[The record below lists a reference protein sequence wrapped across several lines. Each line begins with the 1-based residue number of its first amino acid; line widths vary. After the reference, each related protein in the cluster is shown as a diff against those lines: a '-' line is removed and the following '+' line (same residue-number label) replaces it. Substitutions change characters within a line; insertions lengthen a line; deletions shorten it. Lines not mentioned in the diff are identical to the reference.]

1 MDRPRPTPPA
11 PLADSSAAGRL
22 VCWILGAAL
31 TPTAL
36 DLLAPTPQ
44 GAAGSPSCR
53 GRLSGPAPWRRGGGT
68 RGSRSGR
75 WRRTR

>member
-44 GAAGSPSCR
+44 GAAGSP
-53 GRLSGPAPWRRGGGT
+53 LVPWPAQWAGPLAK
-68 RGSRSGR
+68 R
-75 WRRTR
+75 WRDQR